1 MIKII
6 SKSVIFCLTIF
17 TTGLIKKLRK
27 ATGGKTMSK
36 QYTEK
41 EILELRQQLKAKLK
55 NPGSMILG
63 MIDGCSDGAFL
74 ERMILNIDLP
84 DDSE

>member
-1 MIKII
+1 
-6 SKSVIFCLTIF
+6 
-17 TTGLIKKLRK
+17 
-27 ATGGKTMSK
+27 MSK